1 MALNIDAKFEVKLT
15 CAFKNNMNLT
25 NFHQNIRKSQNCD
38 FDGIL
43 LSKVENAW
51 A

>member
-1 MALNIDAKFEVKLT
+1 MALKSHEAWK
-15 CAFKNNMNLT
+15 CQ
-25 NFHQNIRKSQNCD
+25 NFD

-51 A
+51 AKNLQRGYV